1 MEPIENT
8 SPSIE
13 PSPNASDT
21 DICVVCQQI
30 IDDMIYST
38 LQCGHRLHTQCF
50 LSAAQA
56 SDHCPVCRASL
67 YPDEIVNEI
76 VNENV
81 QNENVQDETVQV
93 QNVQNDSHNERTERT
108 ERIEI
113 EIPVEEIGEEAL
125 NSIRREVS
133 RLTSARNRRIIEEEE
148 DDEEADDDDD
158 DIQIINIDETPLLRQ
173 SRLTFSIFRACR
185 LGELEEVRRI
195 VNSHEEMATAEDD
208 DYDTLLHIGVYSGNE
223 QLVRYLINELSIPV
237 NSINNFRMT
246 PLHYAVSNSDI
257 VTTTLLINSGAYVDV
272 QDVSGKTPL
281 IHACCLNK
289 VNIVQL
295 LLDRGSSA
303 RTFDASGDSPLHHS
317 ARGKCIASVKALL
330 RHSSTDVNA
339 TNFLEETPLQV
350 ACASGSHTAVRFLL
364 ESGSDPDMKSKAGKK
379 AIDYVIRDNSN
390 TSSRLRH
397 LLSLHMNN

>member
-1 MEPIENT
+1 MDPIE
-8 SPSIE
+8 SPSTE
-13 PSPNASDT
+13 QVSDT

-30 IDDMIYST
+30 IDDMVYST

-67 YPDEIVNEI
+67 YQDESVNETVNET
-76 VNENV
+76 VNENGV
-81 QNENVQDETVQV
+81 VNVNEQV
-93 QNVQNDSHNERTERT
+93 EDDINSERTERT

-113 EIPVEEIGEEAL
+113 EISAADIGEEAL

-133 RLTSARNRRIIEEEE
+133 RLASARTRRVIEEEE
-148 DDEEADDDDD
+148 DDEEDDDED

-289 VNIVQL
+289 ADIVQL
-295 LLDRGSSA
+295 LLDRGSST
-303 RTFDASGDSPLHHS
+303 RTFDSSGDSPLHHA

-330 RHSSTDVNA
+330 RHSSTDVNS
-339 TNFLEETPLQV
+339 TNFLEETPLHV
-350 ACASGSHTAVRFLL
+350 SCASGSHTAVRFLL
-364 ESGSDPDMKSKAGKK
+364 ESGSDPGIQSKSGKK
-379 AIDYVIRDNSN
+379 AVDYVIRDNSN

-397 LLSLHMNN
+397 LLSLHTN